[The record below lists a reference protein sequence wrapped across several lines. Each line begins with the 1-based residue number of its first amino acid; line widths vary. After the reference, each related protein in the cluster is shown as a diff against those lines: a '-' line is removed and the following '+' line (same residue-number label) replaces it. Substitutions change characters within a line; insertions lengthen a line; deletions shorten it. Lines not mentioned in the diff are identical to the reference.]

1 MKARIEEVKPEE
13 EKYVTFEK
21 GHFWLDKFYD
31 RERQIFF
38 YVLKEPHWMKFEFWK
53 DYDITI
59 IDDSDDAET
68 FQYRLAVRLST
79 DTVIL
84 AEHYDKWYTI
94 EENYVAD
101 NVKKIEL
108 FEYIATA
115 NSTVAIS
122 DPTLGHTKNE
132 DS

>member
-1 MKARIEEVKPEE
+1 
-13 EKYVTFEK
+13 
-21 GHFWLDKFYD
+21 
-31 RERQIFF
+31 
-38 YVLKEPHWMKFEFWK
+38 MKFEFWK